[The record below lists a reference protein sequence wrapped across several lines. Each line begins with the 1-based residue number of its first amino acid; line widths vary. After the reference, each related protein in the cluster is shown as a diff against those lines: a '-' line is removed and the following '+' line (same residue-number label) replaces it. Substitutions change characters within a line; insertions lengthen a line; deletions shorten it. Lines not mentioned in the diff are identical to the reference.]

1 LPDAYRLLEAKG
13 NAARCKNPLGRNYPP
28 PSVVWPPLGLPWEA
42 ILGLRGR
49 MMVEGNVDRG
59 KSWWW
64 AFISVLG
71 TLELKIYKERDQEMI
86 FR

>member
-1 LPDAYRLLEAKG
+1 
-13 NAARCKNPLGRNYPP
+13 
-28 PSVVWPPLGLPWEA
+28 
-42 ILGLRGR
+42 

-71 TLELKIYKERDQEMI
+71 TLELEIYKERDQEI
-86 FR
+86 FIRYQVPILPCKYLGF